1 MPDQSTASSSLARAD
16 KPAATAV
23 RNAAAR
29 FATVSQLLR
38 SASPS
43 PLQAGLSRDADTSS
57 GALITRC
64 RYHLSRSDYELI
76 SNLVT
81 IISNRFLICVQETRA
96 AE

>member
-1 MPDQSTASSSLARAD
+1 LASLLCIILFRSAVACKLVYFARHALSTSPAMPDQSTASSSLARAD

-57 GALITRC
+57 GL
-64 RYHLSRSDYELI
+64 
-76 SNLVT
+76 
-81 IISNRFLICVQETRA
+81 
-96 AE
+96 